1 MAQENKQERK
11 FLYNFVSVR
20 FENVHIQFR
29 RSTQPNKKSK
39 NHPKKQKKH
48 DKYSIKAKQAKIQLL
63 YFSYISRF
71 FNRDM
76 QIFNSSSPAAAGTE
90 SEKKESQR
98 NQRIVSFLGL
108 WMWTEV
114 KNHNLN
120 YFICFGRGSS
130 DLVRDI
136 TFPSRISRD
145 GCIYT
150 RNRQQDV
157 LVSVTS
163 LPKMSLTIFLPLANV
178 CSAHPIPIP

>member
-1 MAQENKQERK
+1 
-11 FLYNFVSVR
+11 
-20 FENVHIQFR
+20 
-29 RSTQPNKKSK
+29 
-39 NHPKKQKKH
+39 
-48 DKYSIKAKQAKIQLL
+48 
-63 YFSYISRF
+63 
-71 FNRDM
+71 M

-108 WMWTEV
+108 WMWIEV
-114 KNHNLN
+114 ENHNLN
-120 YFICFGRGSS
+120 YFICFRRGSS

-136 TFPSRISRD
+136 TFRSRISRD
-145 GCIYT
+145 GCIHT